1 MINSTEI
8 VSLTRQIIS
17 EHGNFTLYEKP
28 LETIS
33 DTDQLHS
40 LLRRAAEMDAETLA
54 GELVDSLELLEE
66 SDVIVEEIIEY
77 VGNQADFQNFDVIA
91 DDDDLS
97 EHTPIYL
104 LEKHGAF

>member
-17 EHGNFTLYEKP
+17 HHGSLKLYEKP
-28 LETIS
+28 LEELA
-33 DTDQLHS
+33 DANELNS
-40 LLRRAAEMDAETLA
+40 LLERSVQTDAEALA
-54 GELVDSLELLEE
+54 DTLVDSLELLDEA
-66 SDVIVEEIIEY
+66 DVIVEEIIEY
-77 VGNQADFQNFDVIA
+77 VGNHSSFKNFGIIA
-91 DDDDLS
+91 EDEELS